1 MRKIMSKPVIK
12 QTDMVAEMATESQE
26 IVVMA
31 LDKYIAS
38 SKWETA
44 ARMIMEGMDKKWGGS
59 WHVCVGEGFGF
70 RVTHQAKW
78 MLMCITTRSASC
90 MQMLIAFE
98 RTNFVEEA

>member
-1 MRKIMSKPVIK
+1 
-12 QTDMVAEMATESQE
+12 MVAEMATESQE

-44 ARMIMEGMDKKWGGS
+44 MARMMKKKVRLFEKKWGGS

-70 RVTHQAKW
+70 RVTHQAKL
-78 MLMCITTRSASC
+78 MLHVYYNKVGVVVYNV
-90 MQMLIAFE
+90 
-98 RTNFVEEA
+98 NFCSRELALLEGSV